1 MMSRMNSLPNRT
13 LLALVL
19 VHTVAS
25 LVHFVHNATFLA
37 DYPNMPEWITP
48 GGVYAVWLGEAAIG
62 ALGVILFLRGRT
74 MIGLA
79 LIAIYA
85 VLGLG
90 GLDHYTLA
98 AISAHTLAMN
108 ATIWLET
115 ATGTLL
121 LLFVVRV
128 AFNKVKP
135 AVA

>member
-1 MMSRMNSLPNRT
+1 
-13 LLALVL
+13 
-19 VHTVAS
+19 
-25 LVHFVHNATFLA
+25 
-37 DYPNMPEWITP
+37 MPGWITP

-62 ALGVILFLRGRT
+62 AAGVILLLRRRT
-74 MIGLA
+74 KIGLG

-98 AISAHTLAMN
+98 SISAHTLAMN

-115 ATGTLL
+115 ATAILL
-121 LLFVVRV
+121 LLFVGRF
-128 AFNKVKP
+128 ALTKAKA